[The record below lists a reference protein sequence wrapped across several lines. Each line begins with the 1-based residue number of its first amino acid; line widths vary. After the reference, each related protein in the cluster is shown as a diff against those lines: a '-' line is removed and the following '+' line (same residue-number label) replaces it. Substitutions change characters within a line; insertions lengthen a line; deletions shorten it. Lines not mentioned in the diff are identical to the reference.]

1 MLPLIVPLAVSQT
14 AISEN
19 LPQSNPN
26 NSSIVI
32 LDDEEDG
39 SEPKS
44 VSEDSKA
51 EEDKIASPQK
61 LGIVFL
67 L

>member
-1 MLPLIVPLAVSQT
+1 MSQT

-26 NSSIVI
+26 KDSSIVI